1 MKNRSIPLG
10 INSVIFGC
18 CVFHITAPSLRQ
30 KGELARRLY
39 STKILQLLSKK
50 KTEGLQFP
58 LKNNLLIYLQKD
70 IRFCRH
76 VPGRCEDNASLN
88 CVV

>member
-10 INSVIFGC
+10 INSAIFGC

-50 KTEGLQFP
+50 KNGRIAVP
-58 LKNNLLIYLQKD
+58 LKKQFIDLLIK
-70 IRFCRH
+70 RH
-76 VPGRCEDNASLN
+76 PFL
-88 CVV
+88 